1 MSHSI
6 HSNSALILIAERQ
19 LTFLNPAWTEITGFS
34 IDESISKRF
43 VDFIHPDD
51 RHDHDAH
58 FHHLLQS
65 YSVDSLQVDEAKVA
79 GENLTPQTP
88 DCCYQVRYL
97 SKNGTVAY
105 IEVYARLLLNGNGT
119 LRGISGT
126 LNDITER
133 KQAEEEL
140 QRQNQILQ
148 QELNQAADY
157 VRSLLP
163 RPLTESVVTI
173 EQQFVPSLQ

>member
-1 MSHSI
+1 M
-6 HSNSALILIAERQ
+6 R
-19 LTFLNPAWTEITGFS
+19 
-34 IDESISKRF
+34 R
-43 VDFIHPDD
+43 
-51 RHDHDAH
+51 
-58 FHHLLQS
+58 LL
-65 YSVDSLQVDEAKVA
+65 EASWAKLA
-79 GENLTPQTP
+79 GEELTPQTP

-105 IEVYARLLLNGNGT
+105 IEVYARLLLNENGT

-163 RPLTESVVTI
+163 RPRLLPIPCCLSPP
-173 EQQFVPSLQ
+173 QDDDQ